1 MPEPEK
7 LRDDLQLQPAEA
19 AKLRKNFG
27 EIRSLLRSKN
37 LDIED
42 VIGLVTTR
50 QIENATQQVTIRI
63 SEESVSQMNMVA
75 FD

>member
-1 MPEPEK
+1 MLKPAR
-7 LRDDLQLQPAEA
+7 LTDDLQLQTAET
-19 AKLRKNFG
+19 AKLKKNFN
-27 EIRSLLRSKN
+27 EIRSVLRSKN

-42 VIGLVTTR
+42 IIGLVTTR
-50 QIENATQQVTIRI
+50 QIDNATQQVTIRI